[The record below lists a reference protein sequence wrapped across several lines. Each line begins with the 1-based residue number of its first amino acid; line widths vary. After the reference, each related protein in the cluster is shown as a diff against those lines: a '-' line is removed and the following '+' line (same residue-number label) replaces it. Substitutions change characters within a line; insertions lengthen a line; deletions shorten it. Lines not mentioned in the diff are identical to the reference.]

1 MFLYLVISI
10 ARPALEYARIACP
23 FILSQFRP
31 HNRNHLHDRAVT
43 LCKAN
48 RAIRMGCI
56 TAARLIAARCDR
68 TSGCSSAMGFINT
81 FHKTEIF

>member
-1 MFLYLVISI
+1 MFLYLGISI
-10 ARPALEYARIACP
+10 ARPAVGKRSHSMP

-31 HNRNHLHDRAVT
+31 HNRNHLHDRGVT
-43 LCKAN
+43 LCKDN